1 MRSELELLKLLRER
15 VEYWNRDDVNIGI
28 CAIVE
33 FMASR
38 DEINLIERARLD
50 EFLEQN
56 WHLSK
61 HPMGVY
67 KFDTMQER
75 LDFLDMLIKKY
86 EGLGKT
92 DIGGWLTINSLL
104 VENNNMI
111 LSGDYIPEPKRKP
124 AKSSLTPKQKKSRV
138 ANKKAKKAR
147 KLNKGK

>member
-1 MRSELELLKLLRER
+1 MRTELELLKLLRER

-61 HPMGVY
+61 YPMNDF

-86 EGLGKT
+86 E
-92 DIGGWLTINSLL
+92 
-104 VENNNMI
+104 VE
-111 LSGDYIPEPKRKP
+111 GD
-124 AKSSLTPKQKKSRV
+124 
-138 ANKKAKKAR
+138 
-147 KLNKGK
+147 